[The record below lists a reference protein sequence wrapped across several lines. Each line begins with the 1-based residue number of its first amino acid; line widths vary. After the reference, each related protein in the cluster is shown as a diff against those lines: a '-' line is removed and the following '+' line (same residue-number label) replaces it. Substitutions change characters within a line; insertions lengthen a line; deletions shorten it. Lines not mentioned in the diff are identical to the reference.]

1 MIWAFYPRWVIAP
14 RWAIAPRRADLQ
26 SYRWRCC
33 RPYPMMSSNPGS
45 RQPALHDVNQQ
56 AQEQPE
62 TVARS
67 RKGELGRI
75 GIGRRAFAPDC
86 RRSIGTLASGDKHPL
101 PSSPSYMPVR
111 GEGASSSCRGR
122 RAAWSHGV
130 ASPGRFDLRVPST
143 NLLSHSPSQR
153 HHQNSQLISA
163 ATTAAPQG
171 AGRWAPGGSGARRL
185 ICRRWKNR
193 SSFSPIAWDAGGH
206 GQGLRRATAET
217 AFVVTRPASG
227 DA

>member
-1 MIWAFYPRWVIAP
+1 MSTN
-14 RWAIAPRRADLQ
+14 RRK
-26 SYRWRCC
+26 SSRRRWRG
-33 RPYPMMSSNPGS
+33 RERGNLGGSVSDGALSLQTVGDRLVLWHRAINTPY
-45 RQPALHDVNQQ
+45 RHRHLICQC
-56 AQEQPE
+56 EE
-62 TVARS
+62 R
-67 RKGELGRI
+67 
-75 GIGRRAFAPDC
+75 
-86 RRSIGTLASGDKHPL
+86 
-101 PSSPSYMPVR
+101 
-111 GEGASSSCRGR
+111 GASSSCRGR

-130 ASPGRFDLRVPST
+130 AFPGRFDLRVPST

-163 ATTAAPQG
+163 TTTAAPQG